1 MVQQLEKIRKHQSSH
16 ENEATRHAG
25 MPVRLI
31 SSGGAVIGGVSGD
44 TTPISSSLDT
54 HGIEQARPDLWPPG
68 ATAHLERLVAAR
80 GDRMHC
86 SWATVA

>member
-1 MVQQLEKIRKHQSSH
+1 
-16 ENEATRHAG
+16 

-86 SWATVA
+86 SWATVAGTLAAAATVYTTKVVRLL